1 MSAILIKADQQSHK
15 IISETAKKLGATVVT
30 MSDSQYEDFLLG
42 KLMDSEKTGE
52 DVSRDEILKIL
63 QNNENTL

>member
-1 MSAILIKADQQSHK
+1 MSAILIKADIKSNK
-15 IISETAKKLGATVVT
+15 IIRETAKKLGATVIT

-42 KLMDSEKTGE
+42 KHMDTEKTGE